1 MKKIFFYT
9 FILLFVSIEFYSC
22 DDDSNST
29 QNANNTSETTATQT
43 VQDTSTSTTP
53 FVKGKAVFN
62 KTCITCHQPDG
73 KGVIGVYPPLTHS
86 DYLLA
91 DKERAIKQVLLGS
104 NTMLTVN
111 GKKFNSLMPPQEL
124 SDSEIADVL
133 NYVYHTWG
141 NNGFTITTAEVKTK
155 RLSEKGK

>member
-9 FILLFVSIEFYSC
+9 FLLLFVSIEFYSC

-29 QNANNTSETTATQT
+29 QNTNTNLETTATQR
-43 VQDTSTSTTP
+43 VQDTSTQ
-53 FVKGKAVFN
+53 FAKGRAVFK
-62 KTCITCHQPDG
+62 KTCITCHQIDG
-73 KGVIGVYPPLTHS
+73 KGVIGVYPPLAHS

-104 NTMLTVN
+104 NTTLTVN
-111 GKKFNSLMPPQEL
+111 GNKFNSLMPPQEL
-124 SDSEIADVL
+124 NDSEIADVL

-141 NNGFTITTAEVKTK
+141 NNGFTITAAEVKAK
-155 RLSEKGK
+155 RATLNEK